1 MRYLIVLMIA
11 LLIPSAALAKGEC
24 KEDKAKFCKGMDK
37 TELKACLKAHEAELS
52 ESCKASREAKAKAKQ
67 AKENAPEEPASMGEK
82 PRTDA
87 EEGGAQ
93 PPDTNKINQAEP
105 Q

>member
-67 AKENAPEEPASMGEK
+67 SKENAPEEPASMGE

-87 EEGGAQ
+87 EHGGAQ
-93 PPDTNKINQAEP
+93 PPDTKQNQSAEP